1 MIALRDIL
9 EGVLGKVTGS
19 SKLCKVLYNSEQ
31 TPNELILYYGIC
43 FRWE

>member
-1 MIALRDIL
+1 MIALGDIL
-9 EGVLGKVTGS
+9 EGVLRQGHWFR
-19 SKLCKVLYNSEQ
+19 KLCKVLYNSEQ